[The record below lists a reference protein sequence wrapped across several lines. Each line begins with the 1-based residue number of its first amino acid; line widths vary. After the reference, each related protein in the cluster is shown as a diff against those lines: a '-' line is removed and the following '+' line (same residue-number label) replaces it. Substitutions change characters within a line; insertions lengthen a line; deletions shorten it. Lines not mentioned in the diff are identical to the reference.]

1 MEDRINKIK
10 DQEYDDE
17 NDRKYKKK
25 IAKITFAFNNSE
37 VIEILTERGELIK
50 KEKWDKLEDINIEI
64 AEKIRGGELLD

>member
-1 MEDRINKIK
+1 MEERINKIK

-17 NDRKYKKK
+17 NDRKYRKK

-50 KEKWDKLEDINIEI
+50 KEKWDKLDEINEEI
-64 AEKIRGGELLD
+64 AKKI